1 MHPDYPQ
8 VVADAEQVMRLLRHA
23 LRQGKTEDEQLE
35 LALTLMYENGVQ
47 LSVLTIREVFKI
59 LRK

>member
-8 VVADAEQVMRLLRHA
+8 VVADAERVMRLCRHA
-23 LRQGKTEDEQLE
+23 LRQGQTEDEQLE
-35 LALTLMYENGVQ
+35 LALTLMYENGIQ
-47 LSVLTIREVFKI
+47 LSVWTIREVFKI